1 MENKKRLTEKEFTQM
16 IKLLHRY
23 VNMEM
28 DQWELQFFDTE
39 FSRIYI
45 DISMKTTCSE
55 EAYTNMNNI
64 VIKTDEQPEMKI
76 VKLISVALHL
86 RV

>member
-23 VNMEM
+23 VNTEM
-28 DQWELQFFDTE
+28 DQWELWFFDTD

-45 DISMKTTCSE
+45 DISMKTKCSE
-55 EAYTNMNNI
+55 KAYTNLNNI
-64 VIKTDEQPEMKI
+64 VIKTDE
-76 VKLISVALHL
+76 
-86 RV
+86 

>member
-1 MENKKRLTEKEFTQM
+1 M

-23 VNMEM
+23 ANTEM
-28 DQWELQFFDTE
+28 DQWELWFFDTDS
-39 FSRIYI
+39 SRIYI

-64 VIKTDEQPEMKI
+64 INRPDE
-76 VKLISVALHL
+76 
-86 RV
+86 

>member
-1 MENKKRLTEKEFTQM
+1 MENKKKLTEKEFTQM

-23 VNMEM
+23 ANTEM
-28 DQWELQFFDTE
+28 DQWELWFFDTDS
-39 FSRIYI
+39 SRIYI

-64 VIKTDEQPEMKI
+64 INKPDE
-76 VKLISVALHL
+76 
-86 RV
+86 